1 MDFLFAKDRTA
12 WVFKDKKAT
21 KVGAIL
27 ERDFENGEAFTAFDE
42 KDVDD
47 VERVGGEA
55 TVVQSEGEEVNK

>member
-12 WVFKDKKAT
+12 WVFKDNKAT

-27 ERDFENGEAFTAFDE
+27 ERDFE
-42 KDVDD
+42 DD